1 MVLHESDNLRL
12 IDGNRIIRGHKTEY
26 TLAGYVVDE
35 LQSIRDTLISLAL
48 TEEAID
54 TLFDCVVTEFP
65 DLECECEEFID
76 FVERIKC
83 ILKSYTDKILQTT
96 PIPNEKKAPV
106 VQCDFLEYENVPF

>member
-48 TEEAID
+48 TEEEIGN
-54 TLFDCVVTEFP
+54 LFDCLVDEFFG
-65 DLECECEEFID
+65 LECEVDEFID
-76 FVERIKC
+76 FVERIKY
-83 ILKSYTDKILQTT
+83 ILKSYADKILQTKT
-96 PIPNEKKAPV
+96 VPSEKKAQV
-106 VQCDFLEYENVPF
+106 MQCGFLEYEDAPF